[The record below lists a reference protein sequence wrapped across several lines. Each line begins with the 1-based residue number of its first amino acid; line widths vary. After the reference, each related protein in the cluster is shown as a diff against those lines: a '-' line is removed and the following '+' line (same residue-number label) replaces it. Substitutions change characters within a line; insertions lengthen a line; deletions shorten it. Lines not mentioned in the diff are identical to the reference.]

1 MNHAARF
8 GNTLTITN
16 DDMELRVKLMDEFDD
31 YIKIS
36 VTTDDMMMVVFEDES
51 ALMSFKGEIY
61 VAENHE
67 QGADLFSYLVHK
79 NPVEGA
85 ELLKEMSNQ
94 MQEAVCEM
102 HELVREVGD

>member
-31 YIKIS
+31 YIKTS
-36 VTTDDMMMVVFEDES
+36 VATDVMMIVVFEDES
-51 ALMSFKGEIY
+51 ALMSFKGDLY

-67 QGADLFSYLVHK
+67 QGAELFSYLVHK
-79 NPVEGA
+79 HPIEGK
-85 ELLKEMSNQ
+85 ELLKEITNQ
-94 MQEAVCEM
+94 M
-102 HELVREVGD
+102 REIGD

>member
-51 ALMSFKGEIY
+51 ALMSHKGEIY

-67 QGADLFSYLVHK
+67 QGADLFSHLVHN
-79 NPVEGA
+79 NPVEGQ
-85 ELLKEMSNQ
+85 ELLKEMTNQ
-94 MQEAVCEM
+94 MREAM
-102 HELVREVGD
+102 REIGD